1 MPAIGISPV
10 FQFPP
15 LPGFSAG
22 DPNLLF
28 MRILSYI
35 LRRLIYMIP
44 VIFGV
49 TVLVFIISH
58 AIPGDPAKMIAGP
71 KASRQAVENIRKAHG
86 LDRPLPVQYL
96 RFVSGLF
103 RGDLGVSIRNH
114 RPVTHDLK
122 DFFPATLELTL
133 ASITLCLVIGIPLG
147 IISAVRRNRLI
158 DHVTRVFSVFGV
170 SMPVFWL
177 GLMLLLL
184 FYRQLGWLPGSGR
197 LDIGMS
203 PPVHVT
209 GLYLI
214 DSLMEGRPDKFFNA
228 ASHILL
234 PAFCLSYV
242 YLAIVTRI
250 VRSSMIEVLNQEFIT
265 TARANGISETV
276 IVLKHAF
283 KNSLIP
289 TVTIT
294 GLSIG
299 ELLGGAIL
307 TETIFGWPG
316 MGKYVVDSVGYLDF
330 PAIMGFTLTV
340 SIVYVSINLLVDVL
354 YAFLNPKI
362 QY

>member
-1 MPAIGISPV
+1 MLPV
-10 FQFPP
+10 
-15 LPGFSAG
+15 L
-22 DPNLLF
+22 
-28 MRILSYI
+28 
-35 LRRLIYMIP
+35 
-44 VIFGV
+44 FGV
-49 TVLVFIISH
+49 TVMVFVISH

-71 KASRQAVENIRKAHG
+71 KASRQAVENIRKQHG
-86 LDRPLPVQYL
+86 LDKPLLIQYF
-96 RFVSGLF
+96 RFVSGLVK
-103 RGDLGVSIRNH
+103 GDLGISIRNH
-114 RPVTHDLK
+114 RPVTQDLN

-133 ASITLCLVIGIPLG
+133 ASIMICLGIGIPLG
-147 IISAVRRNRLI
+147 IISAVRRNRLT
-158 DHVTRVFSVFGV
+158 DHLTRIFSVFGV

-184 FYRQLGWLPGSGR
+184 FYRNLGWLPGSGR
-197 LDIGMS
+197 LDIDFA
-203 PPVHVT
+203 PPVYVT

-214 DSLMEGRPDKFFNA
+214 DTLLEGQMDKFLNV
-228 ASHILL
+228 ASHIIL

-250 VRSSMIEVLNQEFIT
+250 VRSSMIEVLGQDFIV
-265 TARANGISETV
+265 TARANGVSEWM

-294 GLSIG
+294 GLSFG

-316 MGKYVVDSVGYLDF
+316 MGKYVVDSVNYLDF
-330 PAIMGFTLTV
+330 PAIMGFTLIV
-340 SIVYVSINLLVDVL
+340 ALVYVSINLFVDVL

-362 QY
+362 TY